1 VAVPAFGLVLGALA
15 RSAGMTPLEIA
26 VMSATTFAGS
36 AQFAAVGLLA
46 GGSVAAAVTAAI
58 LLNARYLPMGIAS
71 APAIRG
77 PWWRRLLLG
86 QLVVDESWAVANRG
100 DGTFDGRRL
109 IGAGALLYA
118 TWVAS
123 TALGALAGDLLGD
136 PRRLGMDAAF
146 PALFLALAW
155 PYLRERRSILA
166 ALLGAGIALAATPL
180 APAGVPIVL
189 ASVAA
194 LIGLRR

>member
-1 VAVPAFGLVLGALA
+1 
-15 RSAGMTPLEIA
+15 
-26 VMSATTFAGS
+26 MSATTFAGS
-36 AQFAAVGLLA
+36 AQFAAVGLFA

-71 APAIRG
+71 APAISG

-86 QLVVDESWAVANRG
+86 QLVVDESWAVASRG
-100 DGTFDGRRL
+100 DGTFDGKRL
-109 IGAGALLYA
+109 IGAGALLYVV
-118 TWVAS
+118 WIAS
-123 TALGALAGDLLGD
+123 TALGALGADLLGD

-155 PYLRERRSILA
+155 PYLRDRRSVAA
-166 ALLGAGIALAATPL
+166 ALLGAAVALTATPL

-194 LIGLRR
+194 LIGARR